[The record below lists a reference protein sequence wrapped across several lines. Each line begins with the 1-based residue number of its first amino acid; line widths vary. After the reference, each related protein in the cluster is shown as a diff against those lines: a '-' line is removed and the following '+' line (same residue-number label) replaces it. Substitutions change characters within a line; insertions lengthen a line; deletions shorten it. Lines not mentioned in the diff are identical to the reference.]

1 MRTIEDVERLF
12 SYHRLDSDGV
22 MRVHHF
28 RKKFK
33 ELAADILNGVPET
46 PERTLVLRELH
57 STMMKLNV
65 CISLDY
71 PVDPTG

>member
-1 MRTIEDVERLF
+1 MRTPEDVERLF
-12 SYHRLDSDGV
+12 SHHKLDTDGV
-22 MRVHHF
+22 TRVHYF
-28 RKKFK
+28 RERFK
-33 ELAADILNGVPET
+33 TLANDILNAVPES

-71 PVDPTG
+71 PVDPNG